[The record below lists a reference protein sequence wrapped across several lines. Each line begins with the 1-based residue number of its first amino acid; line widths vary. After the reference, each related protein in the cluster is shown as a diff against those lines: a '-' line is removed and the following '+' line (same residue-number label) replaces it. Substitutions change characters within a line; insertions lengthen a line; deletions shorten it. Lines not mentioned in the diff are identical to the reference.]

1 VTGSRIKRRDME
13 TTGPITIIDAAAI
26 SASGALS
33 IDSLLQ
39 QLTVTGGAM
48 TNPGINNGSG
58 GNSRVNLR
66 GLGEEHTLVLLN
78 GLQMIAS
85 GTGAAASIDNYSA
98 IIIILAV

>member
-1 VTGSRIKRRDME
+1 MTGSRIKRRDME
-13 TTGPITIIDAAAI
+13 TTGPITIIDAVAI

-39 QLTVTGGAM
+39 QLTVTI
-48 TNPGINNGSG
+48 TNLGINNGSG